1 MTAVDPRPTGSTAR
15 EAFAASARVLA
26 GYEPSRP
33 SLAPSIVFQPLPGPP
48 LPPWRP
54 RDEGSGASPSIGSPL
69 IAARD
74 AIASGTV
81 SARDVL
87 ERCLDRVAALDESLV
102 AFAALDIDGARE
114 AADNCDQLFRNSGT
128 SGPLHG
134 VPISIKDVI
143 DVADL
148 PTRCGSLAYFDR
160 PARDAVSV
168 ARLRAAGA
176 VIVGK
181 ATTHEFALG
190 VTNPQSR
197 NPHDPTRIPGG
208 SSGGSAITV
217 ATGMALGS
225 LGTDTRASIRV
236 PAALSGVVGLKPT
249 FGAIP
254 TEGVVPLSWT
264 MDHVA
269 PMASTVPDAAMLPHV
284 LTLDDR
290 RCWWL
295 DARVDGWRIGVA
307 PSTLDGCDPE
317 VAAAFLDA
325 LSVCRA
331 LGCRIVEIESPTGQD
346 LEDANAAGLIVSRSE
361 AGAFHRA
368 RRGEL
373 DRYWPEV
380 GEQIDESYRVLAV
393 DYLDAQ
399 RLRVDLGHRLLDVFD
414 SIDIV
419 AMPTVPVL
427 APPIDDFARFLMVLS
442 RNAIPWSFLGFPA
455 LSTPCG
461 RSLSGLPIGAQFVG
475 PPCHDGPVIALG
487 AAFER
492 ERGTW

>member
-1 MTAVDPRPTGSTAR
+1 VTAVDPRPTGSTAR
-15 EAFAASARVLA
+15 EAFADSARVLA

-33 SLAPSIVFQPLPGPP
+33 SLAPSITFRPLPGPP
-48 LPPWRP
+48 LPPRRP
-54 RDEGSGASPSIGSPL
+54 HDDDSHSPSTVSPL
-69 IAARD
+69 IDARD
-74 AIASGTV
+74 AIASGAS

-87 ERCLDRVAALDESLV
+87 ERCLDRVAALDEPLV
-102 AFAALDIDGARE
+102 AFATLDVDGARR
-114 AADNCDQLFRNSGT
+114 AADACDEHFRKNGPR
-128 SGPLHG
+128 GPLHG
-134 VPISIKDVI
+134 VPLSVKDVI
-143 DVADL
+143 DVAGF
-148 PTRCGSLAYFDR
+148 PTRCGSLAYLDR
-160 PARDAVSV
+160 PPRDAVSV

-236 PAALSGVVGLKPT
+236 PAALSGVVGFKPT
-249 FGAIP
+249 FGGIP

-269 PMASTVPDAAMLPHV
+269 PMASTVPDVATLLQV
-284 LTLDDR
+284 LTQDDR
-290 RCWWL
+290 TSTWL

-307 PSTLDGCDPE
+307 QSTLDGCDPE
-317 VAAAFLDA
+317 VAAAFLDT
-325 LSVCRA
+325 LDVCRA
-331 LGCRIVEIESPTGQD
+331 LGCRIVEIDSPTDHD

-361 AGAFHRA
+361 AGAFHRS

-373 DRYWPEV
+373 ERYWPEV

-414 SIDIV
+414 LIDIV

-427 APPIDDFARFLMVLS
+427 APPIDDFARYLMVLS

-475 PPCHDGPVIALG
+475 PPGHDGPVIALG

>member
-1 MTAVDPRPTGSTAR
+1 
-15 EAFAASARVLA
+15 
-26 GYEPSRP
+26 
-33 SLAPSIVFQPLPGPP
+33 
-48 LPPWRP
+48 
-54 RDEGSGASPSIGSPL
+54 
-69 IAARD
+69 
-74 AIASGTV
+74 
-81 SARDVL
+81 
-87 ERCLDRVAALDESLV
+87 
-102 AFAALDIDGARE
+102 
-114 AADNCDQLFRNSGT
+114 
-128 SGPLHG
+128 
-134 VPISIKDVI
+134 
-143 DVADL
+143 
-148 PTRCGSLAYFDR
+148 
-160 PARDAVSV
+160 
-168 ARLRAAGA
+168 LRAAGA
-176 VIVGK
+176 IVVGK

-236 PAALSGVVGLKPT
+236 PAALSGVVGFKPT
-249 FGAIP
+249 FGTIP

-269 PMASTVPDAAMLPHV
+269 PMANSVPDVVALLRV
-284 LTLDDR
+284 LTRDDR
-290 RCWWL
+290 TAAWV

-325 LSVCRA
+325 LALCRSM
-331 LGCRIVEIESPTGQD
+331 GCRIVEIDSPTEHD

-368 RRGEL
+368 RRGDL
-373 DRYWPEV
+373 ARYWPEV
-380 GEQIDESYRVLAV
+380 GEQISEAYRVLAI

-399 RLRVDLGHRLLDVFD
+399 RLRVDLGHRLRDVFEKVD
-414 SIDIV
+414 LL
-419 AMPTVPVL
+419 ATPTVPVL
-427 APPIDDFARFLMVLS
+427 APPIDDFARYLMVLS

-455 LSTPCG
+455 ISTPSG
-461 RSLSGLPIGAQFVG
+461 RSLSGLPIGVQFVG
-475 PPCHDGPVIALG
+475 PAGHDGPVIALG
-487 AAFER
+487 ASFER

>member
-1 MTAVDPRPTGSTAR
+1 MTAIDPRPTGSTAR
-15 EAFAASARVLA
+15 EAFADSARVLA

-33 SLAPSIVFQPLPGPP
+33 SLAPSIVFRPLPGPP
-48 LPPWRP
+48 LPPRRP
-54 RDEGSGASPSIGSPL
+54 HGNGTTKPTIASPL
-69 IAARD
+69 IDARD
-74 AIASGTV
+74 AIAAGAV
-81 SARDVL
+81 RARDVL
-87 ERCLDRVAALDESLV
+87 ERCLERVAALDEPLV
-102 AFAALDIDGARE
+102 AFATLDIDGARE
-114 AADNCDQLFRNSGT
+114 AADACDRLTRNGAR
-128 SGPLHG
+128 GPLHG
-134 VPISIKDVI
+134 VPLSVKDVI
-143 DVADL
+143 DVGGL
-148 PTRCGSLAYFDR
+148 PTRCGSLAYLDR
-160 PARDAVSV
+160 PARDAVGV

-217 ATGMALGS
+217 STGMALGS

-236 PAALSGVVGLKPT
+236 PAALSGVVGFKPT

-254 TEGVVPLSWT
+254 TDGVVPLSWT

-269 PMASTVPDAAMLPHV
+269 PMANTVPDVATLLQV
-284 LTLDDR
+284 LTHDDSIAG
-290 RCWWL
+290 WL

-317 VAAAFLDA
+317 VAAAFLDT
-325 LSVCRA
+325 LHVCRS
-331 LGCRIVEIESPTGQD
+331 LGCQIVDIESPTARD
-346 LEDANAAGLIVSRSE
+346 LDDANAAGLIVSRSE

-373 DRYWPEV
+373 ERYWPEV

-399 RLRVDLGHRLLDVFD
+399 RLRVDLGHRLLEVFD
-414 SIDIV
+414 AIDLV

-427 APPIDDFARFLMVLS
+427 APPIDDFARYLMVLS

-455 LSTPCG
+455 VSTPCG
-461 RSLSGLPIGAQFVG
+461 RSRSGLPIGAQFVG
-475 PPCHDGPVIALG
+475 PPGHDGPVIALG

-492 ERGTW
+492 ERGAW

>member
-1 MTAVDPRPTGSTAR
+1 MTAVDPRPAGSTAR
-15 EAFAASARVLA
+15 DAFAASARVLA
-26 GYEPSRP
+26 SYEPSRP
-33 SLAPSIVFQPLPGPP
+33 SLAPSIVFVPLAGPP
-48 LPPWRP
+48 LPPLRP
-54 RDEGSGASPSIGSPL
+54 LPDTPEADGSPL

-74 AIASGTV
+74 AMATGALRS
-81 SARDVL
+81 REVL
-87 ERCLDRVAALDESLV
+87 ERCLDQVAALDESLT
-102 AFAALDIDGARE
+102 AFASIDIDGARRE
-114 AADNCDQLFRNSGT
+114 ADACDHLFREGGT
-128 SGPLHG
+128 RGSLHG
-134 VPISIKDVI
+134 VPLSVKDVI
-143 DVADL
+143 DVAGL
-148 PTRCGSLAYFDR
+148 PTRCGSLAYLDR
-160 PARDAVSV
+160 PQHDATSV

-176 VIVGK
+176 IIIGK

-190 VTNPQSR
+190 VTSPQSR

-249 FGAIP
+249 FGTVP

-269 PMASTVPDAAMLPHV
+269 PMANSVPDAVALLRV
-284 LTLDDR
+284 LTQDDR
-290 RCWWL
+290 LAAWL
-295 DARVDGWRIGVA
+295 TARVDGWRIGVA

-317 VAAAFLDA
+317 VAGAFLDA
-325 LSVCRA
+325 LATCRSI
-331 LGCRIVEIESPTGQD
+331 GCRIVEIESPAESD
-346 LEDANAAGLIVSRSE
+346 LDDANAAGLIVSRSE

-373 DRYWPEV
+373 ERYWPEV

-399 RLRVDLGHRLLDVFD
+399 RLRVDLGHRLLDAFD
-414 SIDIV
+414 EIDLL

-427 APPIDDFARFLMVLS
+427 APPIDDFARYLMVLS

-455 LSTPCG
+455 VSTPCG
-461 RSLSGLPIGAQFVG
+461 RSISGLPIGVQFVG
-475 PPCHDGPVIALG
+475 PPGHDGPVIALG
-487 AAFER
+487 AAFEHG
-492 ERGTW
+492 RGTW

>member
-1 MTAVDPRPTGSTAR
+1 MTAIDPRPNGSTAR

-26 GYEPSRP
+26 DYEPSRP
-33 SLAPSIVFQPLPGPP
+33 ALAPSIVFRPLPGPP
-48 LPPWRP
+48 LPPRRP
-54 RDEGSGASPSIGSPL
+54 ADEPLSSPAAPSPL
-69 IAARD
+69 LGARD
-74 AIASGTV
+74 AIAAGAV
-81 SARDVL
+81 RAREVL
-87 ERCLDRVAALDESLV
+87 EACLERVAALDEPLV
-102 AFAALDIDGARE
+102 AFASIDVDGARA
-114 AADNCDQLFRNSGT
+114 AADECDRVFVDRGP

-134 VPISIKDVI
+134 VPLSVKDVI
-143 DVADL
+143 DVAGF
-148 PTRCGSLAYFDR
+148 PTRCGSLAYLDR
-160 PARDAVSV
+160 PLRDATGV

-176 VIVGK
+176 VFVGK

-249 FGAIP
+249 FGSIP
-254 TEGVVPLSWT
+254 TDGVVPLSWT

-269 PMASTVPDAAMLPHV
+269 PMATTVPDAATLLQV
-284 LTLDDR
+284 LTGDAR
-290 RCWWL
+290 TSSWL
-295 DARVDGWRIGVA
+295 GARVDGWRVGVA
-307 PSTLDGCDPE
+307 QSTLDGCDSE
-317 VAAAFLDA
+317 VAGAFLDA
-325 LSVCRA
+325 LATCRA
-331 LGCRIVEIESPTGQD
+331 LGCRIVEIDSPTDND
-346 LEDANAAGLIVSRSE
+346 LEEANAAGLIVSRSE
-361 AGAFHRA
+361 AGAFHRS
-368 RRGEL
+368 RHGEL
-373 DRYWPEV
+373 ERYWPEV

-399 RLRVDLGHRLLDVFD
+399 RLRVDLGHRLLELFD
-414 SIDIV
+414 TIDIV

-427 APPIDDFARFLMVLS
+427 APPIDDFAQYLMVLS

-455 LSTPCG
+455 LSTPGG
-461 RSLSGLPIGAQFVG
+461 RSMSGLPIGVQFVG
-475 PPCHDGPVIALG
+475 PPGHDGPVIALG

-492 ERGTW
+492 VRGAW

>member
-1 MTAVDPRPTGSTAR
+1 M
-15 EAFAASARVLA
+15 
-26 GYEPSRP
+26 
-33 SLAPSIVFQPLPGPP
+33 
-48 LPPWRP
+48 
-54 RDEGSGASPSIGSPL
+54 
-69 IAARD
+69 
-74 AIASGTV
+74 
-81 SARDVL
+81 
-87 ERCLDRVAALDESLV
+87 
-102 AFAALDIDGARE
+102 
-114 AADNCDQLFRNSGT
+114 
-128 SGPLHG
+128 
-134 VPISIKDVI
+134 I
-143 DVADL
+143 DVAGL
-148 PTRCGSLAYFDR
+148 PTRCGSLAYLDR
-160 PARDAVSV
+160 PVRDAASV

-176 VIVGK
+176 VIIGK

-197 NPHDPTRIPGG
+197 NPHDLTRIPGG

-236 PAALSGVVGLKPT
+236 PAALSGVVGFKPT

-269 PMASTVPDAAMLPHV
+269 PMATTVADTATLLQV
-284 LTLDDR
+284 LTHDDR
-290 RCWWL
+290 VCTWL
-295 DARVDGWRIGVA
+295 GARVDGWRIGVA

-325 LSVCRA
+325 LQVCRT
-331 LGCRIVEIESPTGQD
+331 LGCRIVEIESPTEHD
-346 LEDANAAGLIVSRSE
+346 LEEANAAGLIVSRSE
-361 AGAFHRA
+361 AGTFHRS

-380 GEQIDESYRVLAV
+380 AEQIDESYRVLAV

-414 SIDIV
+414 VIDVV

-427 APPIDDFARFLMVLS
+427 APPIDDFARYLMVLS

-461 RSLSGLPIGAQFVG
+461 RSLSGLPIGVQFVG
-475 PPCHDGPVIALG
+475 PPGHDGPVIALG
-487 AAFER
+487 AAFEH